1 MRWTR
6 KLQLVIPALLVV
18 TACGAPEAPQA
29 QNAPTTIPDKPSKPV
44 ELNVLDVAGNLQLT
58 QGMIDEFVKSNPDF
72 VSKVNYTKAT
82 APDMPGKLKAEQNS
96 GTSQTHL
103 VLTD

>member
-6 KLQLVIPALLVV
+6 KLQLVIPTLLIV

-29 QNAPTTIPDKPSKPV
+29 QNNAPASVPDKPSKPV

-58 QGMIDEFVKSNPDF
+58 QGMIDEFVKTHPDYRHEGQRHQGDRAGHAGQAARP
-72 VSKVNYTKAT
+72 SRTP
-82 APDMPGKLKAEQNS
+82 APRRP
-96 GTSQTHL
+96 TWC
-103 VLTD
+103 